1 MSWLAWR
8 QFRMQAIAGAVMLA
22 ALAVLML
29 VTGLHLRDLYEA
41 SGLAHCKAGGCGDA
55 SSEQVV
61 GTYGTLRRLLGIGV
75 IVAPL
80 LVGVFWGAPLISRE
94 LESGT
99 FRLAWTQSVTRTRWL
114 AVKLAV
120 VGCSGIVV
128 CELYSLM
135 LTWWAQPVD
144 HLELNRFEPGIFDE
158 RGIVAI
164 GYAAFAFALGVF
176 AGAVTRRTLLAIA
189 ITVLAFLG
197 LRLGFALGVREHLES
212 PSQVSS
218 PLSFGKGVGLVG
230 TPSGVIPA
238 VNTPRIPKAW
248 ALSAEIVEKNGRA
261 VPERTLAKAFRALC
275 PAAAEPPKPQGE
287 GPGPQEVERCF
298 AELSKSY
305 HELVTYQ
312 PEDRFWLFQGIETA
326 IFIALAA
333 LLAAASFWWIGR
345 EAPRR
350 EPSRTAA
357 RRGARRL
364 DATGA
369 GAA

>member
-1 MSWLAWR
+1 MSWVAWR
-8 QFRMQAIAGAVMLA
+8 QFRLQALAGATVLG

-29 VTGLHLRDLYEA
+29 VTGLHLHDVYEA
-41 SGLAHCKAGGCGDA
+41 SGLAHCKAGGCADTSTERVA
-55 SSEQVV
+55 
-61 GTYGTLRRLLGIGV
+61 GTYATLRRLLGIGL

-114 AVKLAV
+114 AVKLAI
-120 VGCSGIVV
+120 VGCAGIVV

-144 HLELNRFEPGIFDE
+144 HLEVNRFEPGIFDE

-164 GYAAFAFALGVF
+164 GYVAFAFALGVF
-176 AGAVTRRTLLAIA
+176 AGTVTRRTLLAIA

-197 LRLGFALGVREHLES
+197 VRLGVTFGVREHLES
-212 PSQVSS
+212 PSHKSYA
-218 PLSFGKGVGLVG
+218 LSFGKGVGLAG

-238 VNTPRIPKAW
+238 VNTPRIPNGW
-248 ALSAEIVEKNGRA
+248 ALSAAIVGKDGGA
-261 VPERTLAKAFRALC
+261 VSERTLLNAFRSQC
-275 PAAAEPPKPQGE
+275 PRAAEPPTPAGE
-287 GPGPQEVERCF
+287 GAGPQEVERCF
-298 AELSKSY
+298 AELSNTY

-312 PEDRFWLFQGIETA
+312 PGDRFWTFQGLETA

-333 LLAAASFWWIGR
+333 LLLAATFWWIGR
-345 EAPRR
+345 DAPRR
-350 EPSRTAA
+350 EPRRTAA
-357 RRGARRL
+357 LHRPRRL
-364 DATGA
+364 EAS